1 MANIID
7 TYELAGLR
15 EDFNNL
21 LGRYDLGGG
30 TDNTDAAKTLVTI
43 TRTTSKGTLN
53 ETTGLYDAP
62 TSTVI
67 YTGPAH
73 FSPVTFRRDRQELGG
88 QTAIRIRQYR
98 AVLPWDSGDIH
109 LNDFFTVDSTT
120 DPELD
125 GRTFDVTDV
134 MYESELSARRIT
146 LTDTSVDADPACF
159 TSSGS
164 GAGTVTFSGTATG
177 A

>member
-7 TYELAGLR
+7 EYELAGLR
-15 EDFNNL
+15 EDFDNL
-21 LGRYDLGGG
+21 LGKYDFGGG
-30 TDNTDAAKTLVTI
+30 TDDIDRAKTLVSI
-43 TRTTSKGTLN
+43 TRVTSKGTLN
-53 ETTGLYDAP
+53 ETTGLYEGA
-62 TSTVI
+62 TSDVI

-73 FSPVTFRRDRQELGG
+73 FSPVTFRRDRQEIGG

-109 LNDFFTVDSTT
+109 LNDLFTVNFTT

-146 LTDTSVDADPACF
+146 LTDTSVDADPNC
-159 TSSGS
+159 
-164 GAGTVTFSGTATG
+164 
-177 A
+177 